1 MKETRTKKQSEI
13 SSWLNKSRKLEKER
27 VLQLSK
33 ICEEQVFHLSR
44 AFNMLQHCFS
54 YFFFNFFCILC
65 M

>member
-33 ICEEQVFHLSR
+33 IFEEQVFHLSR

-54 YFFFNFFCILC
+54 YFLHFMYVINI